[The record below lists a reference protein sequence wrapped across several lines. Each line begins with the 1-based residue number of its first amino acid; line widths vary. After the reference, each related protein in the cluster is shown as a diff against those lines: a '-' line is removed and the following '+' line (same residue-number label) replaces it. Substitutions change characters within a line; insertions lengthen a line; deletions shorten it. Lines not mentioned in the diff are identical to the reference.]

1 MAKSYFHFFDTHC
14 KCRVFIA
21 RFVKFIGFFL
31 FLLSFFTHAASD
43 RQIERTRLA
52 AEEYILANMTKPKGA
67 ELKVQ
72 AADLDPRLKMTD
84 CPIPL
89 TTSANNTNSNRSNIN
104 VLVECESDNWRVYV
118 PVKIELALPM
128 VTALRPLAKGVI
140 ISPSDVT
147 VSMIT
152 LQHFRRQGY
161 SQLNNVTGAKVKRL
175 IRLGDVV
182 ERNDICVVCRNEK
195 VTIIAAKGGMSITTQ
210 GTALQDGGEGEQV
223 RVKNDKSQ
231 RIIQARV
238 TAVGEV
244 SVAF

>member
-1 MAKSYFHFFDTHC
+1 MAKSYYQFFDVHY
-14 KCRVFIA
+14 KCSAFIA
-21 RFVKFIGFFL
+21 RFVKFIGFFF
-31 FLLSFFTHAASD
+31 FLLSFFAHAASET
-43 RQIERTRLA
+43 QIERTRLA
-52 AEEYILANMTKPKGA
+52 AEQFILANMAKPKGA

-72 AADLDPRLKMTD
+72 AADLDSRLKMTD

-104 VLVECESDNWRVYV
+104 VLVECEADNWRIYV
-118 PVKIELALPM
+118 PVKIELALPL
-128 VTALRPLAKGVI
+128 VTAVRPLAKGEI
-140 ISPSDVT
+140 LSPSDVSI
-147 VSMIT
+147 SMIT

-161 SQLNNVTGAKVKRL
+161 SQLDEVIGAKVKRL

-195 VTIIAAKGGMSITTQ
+195 VAIIAAKGGMSITTR

-231 RIIQARV
+231 RIIRARV
-238 TAVGEV
+238 TGVGEV